1 MKLYILFES
10 AAGYALFER
19 EEIESLAITLPRIQE
34 AINSMEHFSKLIKLT
49 AFKPFVNSE
58 KALENTKA
66 IADAHVTEDLIQF
79 LDTNMPKSFKSKKG
93 VAAKV
98 KLGTI
103 DNKLGPE
110 YSYSFIS

>member
-1 MKLYILFES
+1 MKLYVLFES

-19 EEIESLAITLPRIQE
+19 EEIESLAITLPRIQD

-58 KALENTKA
+58 KALENIKA
-66 IADAHVTEDLIQF
+66 LAETHVTEDLIQF
-79 LDTNMPKSFKSKKG
+79 LDTNMPKTFKSKKG
-93 VAAKV
+93 ITTKV
-98 KLGTI
+98 QLGLI

-110 YSYSFIS
+110 YSYLLI